1 MVYRTLKHH
10 EVSNFDA
17 DVTPKDTIEL
27 LRNSG
32 GVNFDEISEKD
43 TKSVKKKLYYVQKK
57 LHKLKNEM
65 LMNPTQP
72 VNYIIQGVFKC

>member
-17 DVTPKDTIEL
+17 DGTPKNTIEL

-32 GVNFDEISEKD
+32 RVNFDEISEKD
-43 TKSVKKKLYYVQKK
+43 TRIVKKKLYYVKQK
-57 LHKLKNEM
+57 LNKLKNEM
-65 LMNPTQP
+65 LMNPTQA
-72 VNYIIQGVFKC
+72 VNYIILNYIY